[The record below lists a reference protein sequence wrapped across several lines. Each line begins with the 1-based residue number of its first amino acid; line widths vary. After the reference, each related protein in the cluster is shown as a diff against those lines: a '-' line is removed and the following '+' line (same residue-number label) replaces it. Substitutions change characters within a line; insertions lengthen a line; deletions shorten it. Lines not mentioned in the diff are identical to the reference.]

1 MKNRKGFTLVE
12 LLVVI
17 AIIAMLVTL
26 LLPAV
31 QAAREAARRTQCIN
45 NLKNIGLA
53 WMNHE
58 SAYQN
63 LPSSGWGWRWGGDPD
78 RGYGKSQP
86 GGWVYNILAFMEEGG
101 LRNFGAGEQD
111 AQKAQAMMVAAG
123 TPISVLN
130 CPTRRESRAYPLTR
144 NTFLFHNLSECRA
157 NSTCNLAR
165 ADYAANSGNINHSE
179 TGGPSGNRET
189 ITPPSQESK
198 FGDSTGVT
206 TQVSEVRLGQI
217 EDGTS
222 KTIMVGEKYLNA
234 ANYTNGNDPADDQNA
249 WPGIDR
255 DANNY
260 LATSTNS
267 ATNPVEQPEFIPRRD
282 VINLSLN
289 WTFGS
294 AHDAVWNA
302 VFADGHVESIEYGA
316 DFRAL
321 WAMGGRSDGAVVTNP

>member
-58 SAYQN
+58 SAYQS

-78 RGYGKSQP
+78 RGYGKNQP
-86 GGWVYNILAFMEEGG
+86 GGWVFNILSFMEEDG
-101 LRNFGAGEQD
+101 LRSFGAGQPD
-111 AQKAQAMMVAAG
+111 AKKAQAMMVAAG
-123 TPISVLN
+123 TPISPLN
-130 CPTRRESRAYPLTR
+130 CPTRRESRAYPLVR
-144 NTFLFHNLSECRA
+144 NSFLFHNLSECKVGG
-157 NSTCNLAR
+157 SCNLAR
-165 ADYAANSGNINHSE
+165 ADYAANSGNINKQE
-179 TGGPSGNRET
+179 VGGPGGDRSTEA
-189 ITPPSQESK
+189 PSQDAK
-198 FGDSTGVT
+198 FKTATGVT
-206 TQVSEVRLGQI
+206 HQLSEVRLGQL

-222 KTIMVGEKYLNA
+222 KTVMVGEKYLNA
-234 ANYTNGNDPADDQNA
+234 ENYTNGADAADDQNA

-260 LATSTNS
+260 LACSTNS
-267 ATNPVEQPEFIPRRD
+267 ATNPVPIDEFLPRRD
-282 VINLSLN
+282 VIGLGLN

-302 VFADGHVESIEYGA
+302 CYADGHVASIEYGA
-316 DFRAL
+316 DYRAL
-321 WAMGGRSDGAVVTNP
+321 WAMGGRSDGAVITDP